1 MGAKMAKSKRELEIA
16 LLKIQAI
23 LLEADAM
30 IYVTEYSGDIK
41 LENIDDSEFSID
53 FKNYGD

>member
-1 MGAKMAKSKRELEIA
+1 MAKSKRELEIA